1 MSHPAQA
8 ETKRGLA
15 RWKIG
20 LLLLILLAFLAT
32 SYAFLQPERRA
43 SPLPPVLYLAEDD
56 AGLLQ
61 LYLTHAPDWQPTQL
75 TQETAVILN
84 YAAAPDGNQVAYAV
98 NLPDGSSQIKLL
110 PLRNGRTG
118 QPQTSLTC
126 ADAECAQPVW
136 HPDGRRLL
144 YERRVPPNFSRPQLW
159 WLDTETG
166 ETVLLLEKET
176 AVGSS
181 ARFSPDGTWVSLA
194 SSPDQG
200 LLLYNFTD
208 GRSLTFPSDVGT
220 AVAWHPFGHQLLF
233 QNSRAVVFH
242 GANDDNHAEHSHDF
256 AVGISLYLATL
267 GSTATLPNDQLL
279 SEDGAF
285 NDGNAA
291 WSPDGQWIAFGRRLA
306 RTSSGRQLWL
316 MRADGS
322 EARPLTTDMSQNY
335 GPPSWSPDGRFLLFQ
350 QYNSA
355 TPNEPPTVWLLEIA
369 SGKFTQVANSGLL
382 PSFLLSP

>member
-1 MSHPAQA
+1 M
-8 ETKRGLA
+8 
-15 RWKIG
+15 
-20 LLLLILLAFLAT
+20 
-32 SYAFLQPERRA
+32 
-43 SPLPPVLYLAEDD
+43 
-56 AGLLQ
+56 
-61 LYLTHAPDWQPTQL
+61 
-75 TQETAVILN
+75 
-84 YAAAPDGNQVAYAV
+84 AYAV

-110 PLRNGRTG
+110 TLRNGRVG

-126 ADAECAQPVW
+126 ADADCAQPVW

-194 SSPDQG
+194 TSPDQG
-200 LLLYNFTD
+200 LRLYNFTD

-256 AVGISLYLATL
+256 AVGVSLYLATL
-267 GSTATLPNDQLL
+267 GNTATLPNDQLL

-322 EARPLTTDMSQNY
+322 EARPLTKDMSQNY

-369 SGKFTQVANSGLL
+369 SGKFAQVANSGLL